1 MDIQKDYYEILGVLP
16 SIDDVALAAVYRALL
31 KKYHPDVFGGPQ
43 TEAARRTRDIIEAYR
58 VLGNP
63 EIRQAYDSTR
73 KTNGSASQAPPA
85 DEPEKT
91 VPRANGQRRRYV
103 VAAMVLSGVGVL
115 TWATHSSQ
123 PTFEGSAGGSEW
135 DQFPL
140 ADAAPAES
148 QQAAKKS
155 GQWWQNDPI
164 VEGPADRDAIPV
176 HEDDPVSWGA
186 KPAPPHPYEVRS
198 ATLPR
203 ELGGRFLTD
212 AEIGLTAQRTNPVD
226 PSSAQ
231 LRRSRHRRPYSKDSY
246 AGTRPPFAR
255 QWAPDW

>member
-85 DEPEKT
+85 DERRKT
-91 VPRANGQRRRYV
+91 APRANGQRRRYM
-103 VAAMVLSGVGVL
+103 VAAMVLSGIGVL

-123 PTFEGSAGGSEW
+123 PIFEGSTGGSEW
-135 DQFPL
+135 DQFSL
-140 ADAAPAES
+140 ADAAPAAS

-155 GQWWQNDPI
+155 DQWRQNDPI
-164 VEGPADRDAIPV
+164 VEGPADWGAIPV
-176 HEDDPVSWGA
+176 HDDDAVSSGA
-186 KPAPPHPYEVRS
+186 GPTAHEVRS

-212 AEIGLTAQRTNPVD
+212 AEVGLTPQRTNRVD

-231 LRRSRHRRPYSKDSY
+231 LRRSRHGRPYSKDSY

-255 QWAPDW
+255 QWARDW